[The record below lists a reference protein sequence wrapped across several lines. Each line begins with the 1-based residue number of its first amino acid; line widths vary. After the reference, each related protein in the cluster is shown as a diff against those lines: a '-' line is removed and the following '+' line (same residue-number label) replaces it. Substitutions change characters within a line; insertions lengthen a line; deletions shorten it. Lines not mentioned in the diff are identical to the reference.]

1 MEEEEPNRDSVTSM
15 GMATLERDVDV
26 AAADEDDDDND
37 DDDQLGAEE
46 LASGVQGCEEA
57 YVLLGARG
65 GRVVVV
71 DVDVID
77 VTLL

>member
-1 MEEEEPNRDSVTSM
+1 M
-15 GMATLERDVDV
+15 GMATLERDVA
-26 AAADEDDDDND
+26 AAADEDDDDA

-46 LASGVQGCEEA
+46 FASGVQGCEEV

-65 GRVVVV
+65 GRVVV
-71 DVDVID
+71 DVI